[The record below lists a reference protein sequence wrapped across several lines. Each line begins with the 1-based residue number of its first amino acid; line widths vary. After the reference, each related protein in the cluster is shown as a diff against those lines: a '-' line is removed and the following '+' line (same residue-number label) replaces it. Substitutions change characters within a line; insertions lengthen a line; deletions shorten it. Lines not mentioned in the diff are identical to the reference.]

1 MISVVVVQPALT
13 LIVRAAVQFSGWTG
27 WSEFYRSF

>member
-1 MISVVVVQPALT
+1 MTGTIVIQPIIMFLVQAGARL
-13 LIVRAAVQFSGWTG
+13 SGWTG

>member
-1 MISVVVVQPALT
+1 MTGTIVIQPVIMFLVQ
-13 LIVRAAVQFSGWTG
+13 AAAQFSGWSG